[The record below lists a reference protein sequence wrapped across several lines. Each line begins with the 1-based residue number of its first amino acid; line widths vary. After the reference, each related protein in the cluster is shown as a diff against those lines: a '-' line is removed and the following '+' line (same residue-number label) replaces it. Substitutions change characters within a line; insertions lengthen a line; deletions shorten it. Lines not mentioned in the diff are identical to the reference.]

1 MMVPGSITE
10 VQQAVNSVQHL
21 RVAGGATKSA
31 LSRDATLSTRKLS
44 GVLEYEP
51 AEYTFTALAGTPVQ
65 DIVSTLVEHNQF
77 LPFDPPLAE
86 AGATLGG
93 TVAAGLSG
101 PGRFRYGGLRD
112 FLLGV
117 RIVTGGGRVVFGG
130 GKVVKNA
137 AGFDIPKLM
146 VGGLGTMA
154 ILVELTFKVFPR
166 PERYVSLSVDFEFL
180 QQALDFQSELMTSP
194 LEVACLDL
202 VPPGT
207 LWMRIGGMA
216 TAIEK
221 RVDRLC
227 QFVGESARI
236 HRDQEDEGIWRSTR
250 EFHWVPPE
258 HDLIKMPILPQQ
270 IQISE
275 SYLTGLDREF
285 PRRYSMGGNLLWL
298 AWPRGEQR
306 TLLDKFCN
314 QLQRPALAVTG
325 HWPDPRLG
333 PRQDNVYRQRL
344 SSVFD
349 PESKLARVSTGVS
362 Q

>member
-10 VQQAVNSVQHL
+10 VQQAVHSVQHL

-31 LSRDATLSTRKLS
+31 LSCDATLSTRKLS

-51 AEYTFTALAGTPVQ
+51 SEYTFTALAGTPLQ
-65 DIVSTLVEHNQF
+65 DIVNTLVEHNQF
-77 LPFDPPLAE
+77 LPFDPPLVE
-86 AGATLGG
+86 SGATLGG

-101 PGRFRYGGLRD
+101 PGRLRYGGLRD
-112 FLLGV
+112 FLLGTRV
-117 RIVTGGGRVVFGG
+117 VTGGGRIVFGG

-166 PERYVSLSVDFEFL
+166 PERYVSLSVDLEFL
-180 QQALDFQSELMTSP
+180 QQALDFQSDLMISP
-194 LEVACLDL
+194 LELACLDF

-236 HRDQEDEGIWRSTR
+236 YRDQEDEELWRSAR

-258 HDLIKMPILPQQ
+258 HDLVKMPILPQQ
-270 IQISE
+270 IQVSE
-275 SYLTGLDREF
+275 SYLTRLDCEF

-298 AWPRGEQR
+298 AWPREQQR
-306 TLLDKFCN
+306 GLLDEFCI

-325 HWPDPRLG
+325 NWPVPWLG
-333 PRQDNVYRQRL
+333 PRQDNLYRQRL

-349 PESKLARVSTGVS
+349 PESKLARVPTGVG